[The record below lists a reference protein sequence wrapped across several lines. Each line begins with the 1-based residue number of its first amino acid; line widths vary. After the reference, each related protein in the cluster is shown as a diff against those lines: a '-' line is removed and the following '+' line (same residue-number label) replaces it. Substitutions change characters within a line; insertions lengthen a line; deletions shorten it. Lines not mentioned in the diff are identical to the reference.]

1 MDRTQDFVADS
12 LELHLFFGRIMKEHA
27 FFLKVGFLPP
37 SGGLARESEEIMHKW
52 EALLSQVITLSD
64 FVVRCPALESG
75 EFVTP
80 FTDCAELQTQRLTGA
95 PINRRLTAR
104 TLQLRGDDCRQERR
118 TALSLVRQVR
128 RLNQEALQVVNRLIA
143 LKERVLQPVQSCC
156 IATANYPL
164 LLEHILREARFY
176 RAHLMQL
183 EGQDVCGCQ
192 ELLESERFWNQ
203 IMMEHALFIRGLLD
217 PTEEELI
224 QTADGFA
231 GDYRQLLEAAQAAN
245 CKGMPNGGNALALT
259 QKFRDFKRAGVQGI
273 ETCRIRSL
281 ILPLLADHV
290 LREANHY
297 TRVLEG

>member
-128 RLNQEALQVVNRLIA
+128 RLNQEALQLVNRLIA
-143 LKERVLQPVQSCC
+143 LKERVLQQVQSCC

-192 ELLESERFWNQ
+192 ELLESERFWDH

>member
-1 MDRTQDFVADS
+1 MEQSQDYVVRS
-12 LELHLFFGRIMKEHA
+12 LELHLFFARIMKEHA

-104 TLQLRGDDCRQERR
+104 TLQLRGDDCRQEQR

-128 RLNQEALQVVNRLIA
+128 RLNQEALQLVNRLIA
-143 LKERVLQPVQSCC
+143 LKERVLQQVQSCC
-156 IATANYPL
+156 IATANSPL